1 MNLNELLRQIFINDK
16 AKRLSMAKAY
26 TKEVLSYFIQ
36 YAGEEQGTILFIYL
50 LSIYSY
56 LPSHLTDEK
65 RIYISKLMD
74 KEYTGEEFSL
84 LMNGGNDINRIN
96 SLIKLLRLMDISIRY
111 KAVTI
116 GICICEKDNHLTY
129 KEEQIFNCLLNG
141 ITIE

>member
-1 MNLNELLRQIFINDK
+1 
-16 AKRLSMAKAY
+16 
-26 TKEVLSYFIQ
+26 
-36 YAGEEQGTILFIYL
+36 
-50 LSIYSY
+50 
-56 LPSHLTDEK
+56 
-65 RIYISKLMD
+65 
-74 KEYTGEEFSL
+74 
-84 LMNGGNDINRIN
+84 MNGGNDINRIN